1 MALRGDLAPP
11 ESAEEDVGEDPEHH
25 LPWESSGGL
34 NRALASSTL
43 PSIATDNVLSGSK
56 KELPVT
62 AAEGKSSATQ
72 AGPPW
77 GCTACTCHSSLL
89 TGAGRQKA
97 PSPDAEEQGRK
108 PKSFFHHL
116 LKTRAQSADSWPSI
130 TWD

>member
-1 MALRGDLAPP
+1 MALGGDLAPL

-62 AAEGKSSATQ
+62 AAEGAQPTSRPALGLHCLHLSQ
-72 AGPPW
+72 
-77 GCTACTCHSSLL
+77 LL
-89 TGAGRQKA
+89 TDRGWKAKSPFSRCRGARQ
-97 PSPDAEEQGRK
+97 E
-108 PKSFFHHL
+108 
-116 LKTRAQSADSWPSI
+116 T
-130 TWD
+130 